1 MPWDIN
7 DHLVNLKEKLK
18 TWRDVYWRYCTVYL
32 LLFWMDVVS
41 CSDLYVY
48 LEQNFSLSA
57 HEKREGK
64 MAGIDVQ
71 YL

>member
-7 DHLVNLKEKLK
+7 DHLVNLNEKLK
-18 TWRDVYWRYCTVYL
+18 TWRDVYWRYCPVYL
-32 LLFWMDVVS
+32 LLFWMDVAS
-41 CSDLYVY
+41 FSDLYVY
-48 LEQNFSLSA
+48 LEQNFSHSA
-57 HEKREGK
+57 FEKREGN